1 MCAQI
6 PGQPYRIVLD
16 RRLAENGSSIETVTY
31 ALGKVTTK
39 RTNSEHQSLH
49 GFVYSIGRTVPDPNA
64 QFGSHTNSLHFL
76 PNLHGARNW
85 SSYGSHRLVV
95 LPAPQFWDMPVKR
108 SYNPPRCYHAAGC
121 TPLFCVDCLGLT
133 LADLKHDA
141 CWRDLTTSRHHSAVP
156 TASPAGVVLPVP
168 RSAVWH
174 REEVVSPR

>member
-6 PGQPYRIVLD
+6 PRQPYRIVLD
-16 RRLAENGSSIETVTY
+16 RRRAENGSSIETVTY

-49 GFVYSIGRTVPDPNA
+49 GFVYPIGRTVPDPNA

-85 SSYGSHRLVV
+85 SAYGSHRLVV

-108 SYNPPRCYHAAGC
+108 RYNPPRCYHAAGC

-133 LADLKHDA
+133 LAD
-141 CWRDLTTSRHHSAVP
+141 RSMMR
-156 TASPAGVVLPVP
+156 AGVT
-168 RSAVWH
+168 
-174 REEVVSPR
+174 SPHPGTFPQSRQRLQLALSSQFPGAGCGTGKKS